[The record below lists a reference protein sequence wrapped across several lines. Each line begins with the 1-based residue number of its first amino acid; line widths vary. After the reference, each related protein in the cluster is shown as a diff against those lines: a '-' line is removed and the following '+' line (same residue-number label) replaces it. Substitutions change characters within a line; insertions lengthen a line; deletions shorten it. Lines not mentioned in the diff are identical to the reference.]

1 VRILIHSINF
11 PPEPTGIGKYTGE
24 MAEWLAAR
32 GHAVRVVT
40 APPHYPQWQV
50 FPGYSAWW
58 WGREECVPALA
69 STGTLEVFRCP
80 LWVPRVPR
88 GWRRIL
94 HLTSFALSSWPAML
108 RQIAWRPDV
117 VLLIAPPLFCSPQA
131 LCVARLS
138 GSVAWLHVQDFEVD
152 AAFQLTDFSS
162 LRLRRSLEAVER
174 VLMGRFAR
182 VSAVSERMVERL
194 AAKGVD
200 STRGL
205 LFPNWVD
212 TSVIYPLQR
221 PRRLRDE
228 LGIGHQTVVA
238 LYSGSMGKKQ
248 GLQLLLE
255 ASRRLPS
262 RPAIRL
268 VICADGPGREAFA
281 QMAQQAGSVRL
292 LPLQPADRLNELLN
306 LADIHLLPQL
316 ADAADLVM
324 PSKLTGMMASGRA
337 IVATAPAG
345 TQLATVLEG
354 RGIVTPP
361 GDVDALVAA
370 IVRLAEDPAL
380 RRRLGEEARKYA
392 VCHMNREEILERFD
406 LALMSARGHAPRET
420 HRGLPARQIVGV
432 PVLNELAM
440 APREAGE
447 D

>member
-1 VRILIHSINF
+1 
-11 PPEPTGIGKYTGE
+11 
-24 MAEWLAAR
+24 
-32 GHAVRVVT
+32 
-40 APPHYPQWQV
+40 
-50 FPGYSAWW
+50 
-58 WGREECVPALA
+58 
-69 STGTLEVFRCP
+69 
-80 LWVPRVPR
+80 
-88 GWRRIL
+88 
-94 HLTSFALSSWPAML
+94 ML

-138 GSVAWLHVQDFEVD
+138 GSVAWLHVQDFELD

-174 VLMGRFAR
+174 VLMRRFAR
-182 VSAVSERMVERL
+182 VSAISERMVERL

-200 STRGL
+200 PTRCL

-221 PRRLRDE
+221 PSRFREE
-228 LGIGHQTVVA
+228 LGIGQQTIVA

-248 GLQLLLE
+248 GLQSLLE
-255 ASRRLPS
+255 ASRRLAS
-262 RPAIRL
+262 RRAVQL
-268 VICADGPGREAFA
+268 VICTDGPGREAFA
-281 QMAQQAGSVRL
+281 QMAQQAGNVRL

-345 TQLATVLEG
+345 TQLATVLER

-361 GDVDALVAA
+361 GDVDALVSA
-370 IVRLAEDPAL
+370 IVLLAEDTGL
-380 RRRLGEEARKYA
+380 SRRLGEEARKYA
-392 VCHMNREEILERFD
+392 VCHMNREEILERFE
-406 LALMSARGHAPRET
+406 LSLMRALGHAPREA
-420 HRGLPARQIVGV
+420 HQGKPDSQIAGV
-432 PVLNELAM
+432 ALADELVM

-447 D
+447 N